1 MSYPQGPNRLPSSV
15 EDRLLERLKSLEARL
30 GGVERRGSS
39 STWSGVVAPH
49 APTHSSAGADPLD
62 PSDIGAA
69 TDADMTAAEG
79 DIANLQTDVGDL
91 QTDVGN
97 AQGDIGD
104 LQTDVGN
111 LQTDVGNAQGD
122 IGDLQTDV
130 GDLQTDLGDLE
141 SDLGRKT
148 LTQTVTVAAGAE
160 ASVDL
165 TLHTA
170 FNLWKIETNKAARIR
185 IYTSAAERTA
195 DTARAVGVAPAE
207 GAGLITEVIT
217 TGALLTVPM
226 CPAQI
231 GANLETTPSGSIPA
245 LIKNNGTSNNVTLT
259 ITWSRAER

>member
-1 MSYPQGPNRLPSSV
+1 MPSSA

-30 GGVERRGSS
+30 GGVERRGASA
-39 STWSGVVAPH
+39 TWSGVVASH
-49 APTHSSAGADPLD
+49 AATHHTGGADALSPG
-62 PSDIGAA
+62 DIGAGSA
-69 TDADMTAAEG
+69 SDV
-79 DIANLQTDVGDL
+79 ANLLIDVGDL
-91 QTDVGN
+91 LTDV
-97 AQGDIGD
+97 
-104 LQTDVGN
+104 
-111 LQTDVGNAQGD
+111 
-122 IGDLQTDV
+122 GDLQTDV

-165 TLHTA
+165 SLHTA

-217 TGALLTVPM
+217 TGALLAVPM

-231 GANLETTPSGSIPA
+231 GASLETTPSGSIPA

>member
-1 MSYPQGPNRLPSSV
+1 MPSSA

-30 GGVERRGSS
+30 GGVERRGASA
-39 STWSGVVAPH
+39 TWSGVVAAH
-49 APTHSSAGADPLD
+49 AATHHTGGADALSPA
-62 PSDIGAA
+62 DIGAGSA
-69 TDADMTAAEG
+69 SDVAGLLVDVS
-79 DIANLQTDVGDL
+79 NLLSDVGDL
-91 QTDVGN
+91 QTDVGD

-111 LQTDVGNAQGD
+111 LQGDVGDLQTDV
-122 IGDLQTDV
+122 GDLQTDV

-141 SDLGRKT
+141 TDLGRKT

-195 DTARAVGVAPAE
+195 DTSRAVGVAPAE

-217 TGALLTVPM
+217 TSGLLEVPM

-231 GANLETTPSGSIPA
+231 GASLETTPSSSIPA
-245 LIKNNGTSNNVTLT
+245 LIKNNGTSSNVTLT
-259 ITWSRAER
+259 ITWSRAEQ